1 MIQLKF
7 KPLLNKSVFSFS
19 RDLSPLKGIRDDRG
33 EKFKRCRSGKIRD
46 DREGSIGETKT
57 K

>member
-33 EKFKRCRSGKIRD
+33 EKFKRCRSGKIR
-46 DREGSIGETKT
+46 REGSIGKTKT